1 MGEDGSATPTKGAPL
16 KKNIAL
22 GAAALV
28 GVAGGG
34 AAVAATQGTS
44 PEDERDAIVADVAK
58 ELGVA
63 PGRVESAFR
72 RALENRVDAA
82 VAAGRLSEEEGAALK
97 ERIRSGE
104 LPRLGLRG
112 PGRGHGHGHHGP
124 GPKLAAAAAYLGV
137 TEAELREALRD
148 GDSLAEQARERGKSV
163 DGLVDA
169 LVAAVT
175 AELDRAVADGRL
187 TDAQRDDRVAE
198 LEQHV
203 SELVQREGPPPRR
216 SGRHRRP

>member
-1 MGEDGSATPTKGAPL
+1 M

-34 AAVAATQGTS
+34 APVAATQGPSS
-44 PEDERDAIVADVAK
+44 PEGERDAIVADVAE

-63 PGRVESAFR
+63 PARVESAFR

-82 VAAGRLSEEEGAALK
+82 VAAGRLSAEEGAALK

-104 LPRLGLRG
+104 LPHLGLRG
-112 PGRGHGHGHHGP
+112 GGRGHGHHHGP
-124 GPKLAAAAAYLGV
+124 GAKLSAAAEYLGV
-137 TEAELREALRD
+137 TEAELRAALRD

-163 DGLVDA
+163 DGLVGA

-175 AELDRAVADGRL
+175 AELDRAVADGEL

-198 LEQHV
+198 LERHV
-203 SELVQREGPPPRR
+203 SELVQREGPP
-216 SGRHRRP
+216 GRPFGGHRRP